1 MAQVYWHEVHKLP
14 DISPARRGFEGI
26 SKELQFIVCKHSQ
39 LCENYPMAREGECLY
54 KEERETERA
63 MVITLE
69 KEMATHSSI
78 LAWKFPWR
86 EKPGGLQSMGSQEVE
101 HNLVTEHT

>member
-63 MVITLE
+63 MVNNPGEGNGNPLQYSCLE
-69 KEMATHSSI
+69 IPMEREAWWATVHGVARSGTQLSD
-78 LAWKFPWR
+78 
-86 EKPGGLQSMGSQEVE
+86 
-101 HNLVTEHT
+101 